1 MFVDEL
7 TIHAKA
13 GNGGNGVERW
23 LRLKHLP
30 KGGPAGGNG
39 GKGGDVYMRAVKDLG
54 LLAKYTGTKSFSAQ
68 NGQHGQSRSKHGHDG
83 EDLYIDVPV
92 GSKVTNMKSG
102 RVYELLEVGAI
113 EKVLLGGQGGL
124 GNEHFK
130 SSTNRTPQQT
140 TPGTKGESADL
151 YIELALIVDVGLVG
165 LPNAGKSTLLNE
177 LTNAKSQIGSYPFT
191 TLEPHLGECYGL
203 IIADIPGLIEGAAG
217 GKGLGHK
224 FLRHIT
230 RTKTILHLVSLENEE
245 PMQAYQTIRKELEAF
260 DTKLAQKDEWIVLT
274 KSDSKKEEEVHALE
288 STFSALQKP
297 VFVVSALDPDSIKT
311 LKDALT
317 QKLGEA

>member
-23 LRLKHLP
+23 LRLKHIP

-39 GKGGDVYMRAVKDLG
+39 GRGGDVFIRGVKDLG
-54 LLAKYTGTKSFSAQ
+54 LLSKYTGTKAFSAQ
-68 NGQHGQSRSKHGHDG
+68 NGQHGQGRSKHGSDG
-83 EDLYIDVPV
+83 SDLYIDLPV
-92 GSKVTNMKSG
+92 GSKVTQIKTG
-102 RVYELLEVGAI
+102 RVYELLEEGDVQ
-113 EKVLLGGQGGL
+113 KVLLGGQGGL

-130 SSTNRTPQQT
+130 SSTNRSPQET
-140 TPGTKGESADL
+140 TKGKKGEEADL
-151 YIELALIVDVGLVG
+151 FVELSLLVDVGLVG
-165 LPNAGKSTLLNE
+165 LPNAGKSTLLNS

-203 IIADIPGLIEGAAG
+203 IIADIPGLIEGASD

-230 RTKTILHLVSLENEE
+230 RTKMLLHLVSLEDPE
-245 PMQAYQTIRKELEAF
+245 PLQSYQMIRKELEAF
-260 DTKLAQKDEWIVLT
+260 DQKLIEKEEWVVLT
-274 KSDSKKEEEVHALE
+274 KADTVSEGEVQTAVAAFKDLG
-288 STFSALQKP
+288 KP
-297 VFVVSALDPDSIKT
+297 LFVVSALDETSLKT
-311 LKDALT
+311 LRNALT
-317 QKLGEA
+317 QSQNIQ